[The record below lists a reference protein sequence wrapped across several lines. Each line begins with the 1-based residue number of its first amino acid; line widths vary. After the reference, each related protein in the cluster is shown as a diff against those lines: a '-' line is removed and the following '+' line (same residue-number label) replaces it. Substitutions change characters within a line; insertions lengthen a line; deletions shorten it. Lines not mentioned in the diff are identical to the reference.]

1 VYKETS
7 QVSLPMKGRSMSS
20 GKTKTFQDSLASPL
34 APVRAGSADQL
45 SKETR
50 TVPAINLETMHP
62 MQRARL
68 DAAVMMLVDYL
79 VSASAED

>member
-1 VYKETS
+1 M
-7 QVSLPMKGRSMSS
+7 PS
-20 GKTKTFQDSLASPL
+20 GKTKTLQDSLASPL
-34 APVRAGSADQL
+34 APVREGSADQL
-45 SKETR
+45 SKMTH

-79 VSASAED
+79 VSASAGD